1 MKDGKYSVMIV
12 EDQQMPKALFSH
24 FVESSDKFYLQVA
37 IENASVA
44 DIVCTRTPVDLILM
58 DVVTENGESGLEAAA
73 KIKAKFPKTKI
84 IVVTSMPEC
93 SYIKRAKQIGVE
105 GFWYK
110 EVNEQPILSLM
121 ERVMNGPAP
130 YDGRIQQYGNFRK
143 TRRFFGRCQKPRCG
157 YAVQNGFPFPH
168 ATCRKSKRIGACDT
182 RQNRRRN
189 LTDNAIK
196 YIETGSRLRRLFFLQ
211 KFFLKSIKN
220 LPKGCRMALPN
231 RIPPMIKYICKMK
244 NQEYC
249 TQRRKDMK

>member
-73 KIKAKFPKTKI
+73 KIKAKVPKTKI

-121 ERVMNGPAP
+121 ERVMNGEIVYPGSPQPVRMGLALSTEFTEKELEILRLMTGG
-130 YDGRIQQYGNFRK
+130 YSNTEISEKLGVSSGVVKNHVADMLNKTGFRSRTQLAVRARESGLVILDK
-143 TRRFFGRCQKPRCG
+143 TDDEF
-157 YAVQNGFPFPH
+157 
-168 ATCRKSKRIGACDT
+168 
-182 RQNRRRN
+182 
-189 LTDNAIK
+189 
-196 YIETGSRLRRLFFLQ
+196 
-211 KFFLKSIKN
+211 
-220 LPKGCRMALPN
+220 
-231 RIPPMIKYICKMK
+231 
-244 NQEYC
+244 
-249 TQRRKDMK
+249 